1 MNNHLGVLLIFLI
14 LCYYKMPL
22 QTGHVEQGLKDQLNI
37 YTSVQ
42 LHSIRKNK
50 YTSNLDKNT
59 CSKIKELGI
68 KRFFWGKRGGKYRPN
83 TQD

>member
-22 QTGHVEQGLKDQLNI
+22 QTGHVEQELKDQLNI

-42 LHSIRKNK
+42 LYSIRKNR
-50 YTSNLDKNT
+50 YTSNLDKNA

-68 KRFFWGKRGGKYRPN
+68 KRNFRGTRGGKYRP
-83 TQD
+83 